1 METVDEPTLAK
12 RLTKFYCEARPQ
24 VKDQEQQ
31 EYHRHT
37 LKNIRGALNRHLQ
50 DIGRNIDIVRDKEF
64 KLANKT
70 MDGVLKSRLHQTSVR
85 PHVKDLISTDDL
97 DRIDSYLRAAPTDPI
112 LLRQCVW
119 FQLSIHFVVQGHQ
132 FHKLLTKDWFVFTR
146 DTDDREY
153 VTLTEEARKNNTRGG
168 KMDESMADKPMYATG
183 ETNCPVEMLRLLIKK
198 TVPTAKRLFNKA
210 YADCVKYPNAY
221 DFWYDDRPLK
231 NSSFVQTLQ
240 KICNGSKCSKTY
252 TVHGLKET
260 AMSIMNH
267 AIIETHQN
275 LLNQNTASSHNLG
288 IATSQN
294 ISSLTTCIRCNPNAI
309 IIVNREV
316 CSNGHF

>member
-1 METVDEPTLAK
+1 METVDEHTLAK
-12 RLTKFYCEARPQ
+12 RLTKFYFEARPQ
-24 VKDQEQQ
+24 VKEQEQQ

-37 LKNIRGALNRHLQ
+37 LKNIRGAVNRHIQ

-119 FQLSIHFVVQGHQ
+119 FQLSIHFVVRGHQ
-132 FHKLLTKDWFVFTR
+132 FHKLLTKDSFVFTR
-146 DTDDREY
+146 DTDAREY

-168 KMDESMADKPMYATG
+168 KMDESMADKRMYATG

-198 TVPTAKRLFNKA
+198 LFLRQRGYSTRL
-210 YADCVKYPNAY
+210 
-221 DFWYDDRPLK
+221 
-231 NSSFVQTLQ
+231 TL
-240 KICNGSKCSKTY
+240 I
-252 TVHGLKET
+252 V
-260 AMSIMNH
+260 
-267 AIIETHQN
+267 
-275 LLNQNTASSHNLG
+275 LNIQMHT
-288 IATSQN
+288 TSGMM
-294 ISSLTTCIRCNPNAI
+294 TNP
-309 IIVNREV
+309 
-316 CSNGHF
+316 

>member
-1 METVDEPTLAK
+1 MAK

-37 LKNIRGALNRHLQ
+37 LKNIRGAVNRHLQ

-70 MDGVLKSRLHQTSVR
+70 MDGVLKSRLHLTSVR

-119 FQLSIHFVVQGHQ
+119 FQLSIHFLVQGHQ
-132 FHKLLTKDWFVFTR
+132 FHKLLTKDSVVFTR

-168 KMDESMADKPMYATG
+168 KMDESMADKRLYAAG

-221 DFWYDDRPLK
+221 DFWYDDKPLK
-231 NSSFVQTLQ
+231 NSSFVQILQ

-275 LLNQNTASSHNLG
+275 LLNQKQANSHNLG

-294 ISSLTTCIRCNPNAI
+294 ISSRTTCIRGNPNAI
-309 IIVNREV
+309 IIVNCEV
-316 CSNGHF
+316 CSNW